1 MKALVCMVAWLLL
14 PIAFLSVCYDV
25 AKAFVE
31 EKLGTALDKGKTNA
45 R

>member
-1 MKALVCMVAWLLL
+1 MKALVCMVAWLLV

-31 EKLGTALDKGKTNA
+31 DKLGAVLEKKE
-45 R
+45 